1 MNMKTKGQKLSV
13 HLRMMVTADLRD
25 VLEIE
30 EESFGLAWV
39 CEDFMRCLRQRN
51 YRAIVAEYNQRVVG
65 FMVYEE
71 VNDEIQLLNLTA
83 HSGYRR
89 AGVGSQLVTMMIEY
103 AHHALLSGI
112 RVEVRETNL
121 GAQLFFRSL
130 GFLGTDVLREHF
142 NDTSEDAFVMEYSAR
157 D

>member
-1 MNMKTKGQKLSV
+1 MDMKTKGQKLSV
-13 HLRMMVTADLRD
+13 HVRILVKADLRD

-30 EESFGLAWV
+30 KESFGLAWV
-39 CEDFMRCLRQRN
+39 HKDFMRCLRQGN
-51 YRAIVAEYNQRVVG
+51 YHAVVAEYNQRVVG
-65 FMVYEE
+65 FMVYEV
-71 VNDEIQLLNLTA
+71 VNDEIQLLNLTV

-89 AGVGSQLVTMMIEY
+89 LGVGSQLVTAMIERVY
-103 AHHALLSGI
+103 HASLLGI
-112 RVEVRETNL
+112 RIEVRETNL

-142 NDTSEDAFVMEYSAR
+142 NNTSEDAFVMEYALE